1 MHVLTV
7 RNVCQALTEGVAL
20 LRGRGAEENTRGGK
34 VWVMPTPVTTA
45 ILSPAERVL
54 FSAKRDAN
62 PAFHL
67 FEAIWML
74 AGRNDVAPLN
84 HFIRDFGDRFGESD
98 GTMHGAY
105 GHRWREALGYD
116 QLDEVVTKLKR
127 DRTNRQAVIQ
137 MWDGT
142 PSDYVLNPTSPEK
155 EIFGSDDL
163 RGEWK
168 DRPCNTHIY
177 LRLRQDVL
185 DITICCRSNDVI
197 WGAYGA
203 NAVHFSILQEYLAAR
218 IGVGMGTLYQ
228 ISNNFHGYLST
239 IDKGEERD
247 NRYLGEKV
255 HPRPMFTRPDYID
268 VDVQD
273 FMECFDTGA
282 PYPPEFMNPWFHEVL
297 VPAVLSYKSFRD
309 KDLDHAI
316 NLAAQIKAEDW
327 KLAFIEWYIRRRK

>member
-1 MHVLTV
+1 MHVLRV

-20 LRGRGAEENTRGGK
+20 LRAHGAEEDTRGGK
-34 VWVMPTPVTTA
+34 VLVMPTPVTTA

-54 FSAKRDAN
+54 FSANRDAN

-84 HFIRDFGDRFGESD
+84 YFIRDFGSRFGEAD

-105 GHRWREALGYD
+105 GHRWREALGTD
-116 QLDEVVTKLKR
+116 QLDEVVIKLKR

-137 MWDGT
+137 MWDCAQ
-142 PSDYVLNPTSPEK
+142 
-155 EIFGSDDL
+155 DL
-163 RGEWK
+163 TGEWK

-177 LRLRQDVL
+177 LRIRQDVL

-228 ISNNFHGYLST
+228 ISNNFHGYYST
-239 IDKGEERD
+239 IDKGGERD
-247 NRYLGEKV
+247 NRYLGDKV
-255 HPRPMFTRPDYID
+255 RPRPMFTRPDYID
-268 VDVQD
+268 LDVQD
-273 FMECFDTGA
+273 FMECFDTVT
-282 PYPPEFMNPWFHEVL
+282 PYPAEFMNPWFHEVL
-297 VPAVLSYKSFRD
+297 VPAVLSYISFRD
-309 KDLDHAI
+309 KDLDRAI
-316 NLAAQIKAEDW
+316 NLASQIKAEDW